1 MASMKPQVKAR
12 NKSTARP
19 QFRPTTSKNFGCPK
33 KPISRP
39 ASAREIFESCNQ
51 KKNEEAWKM
60 EEKLSI
66 ANDMKKREWE
76 AKFYTS
82 LAFKKRDN
90 TVVDWKEEKEKESK
104 LNERREK
111 LRKLFAEEKKM
122 YEEEREAKLK
132 KSKSSTKDLTDPE
145 IELLRRRLQELKR
158 QNEEERKKLAEKL
171 SYEAWRQNNSEFR
184 QAQSERLN
192 RFIQDTWDDQIKWRE
207 KEREAK
213 EEERRKYELEMK
225 EKRRMEEE
233 EERKKVEL
241 IKEQKLRWRTQL
253 ENQIEEL
260 RKREEEEKEMFKKEI
275 LLEKERSRLQKISQ
289 KREKFVEERKRKNL
303 ELFWARQ
310 CQLKLKQKSSC
321 IQEELLNEEAILE
334 DIFRATN
341 EQKALHDQKLF
352 EEERVWIRNMLDEQ
366 KKLEKLREKEY
377 DLLFSEEAEKMWLKR
392 DAEWKREQK
401 SRDRLFDEIEEK
413 LLYTKQRVESLK
425 YEKEELVSSIEDSQ
439 KEIKKKEKEIK
450 NENEGM
456 KKLPLKTS
464 CRSSRDI
471 RRQELLMDRSIDDRH
486 KEIARLEE
494 EMRKLWMESYN
505 PPKYGRK
512 KVEW

>member
-1 MASMKPQVKAR
+1 MASMKQQVKTR

-66 ANDMKKREWE
+66 SNDMKKREWE
-76 AKFYTS
+76 AKFYTN
-82 LAFKKRDN
+82 LAFKKRDS
-90 TVVDWKEEKEKESK
+90 TIVDWKEEKEKESK

-111 LRKLFAEEKKM
+111 LRKLFAEENKM
-122 YEEEREAKLK
+122 YEEERGAKLK
-132 KSKSSTKDLTDPE
+132 RSKTSTKDLTDPE

-184 QAQSERLN
+184 QAQSERLS

-253 ENQIEEL
+253 ENQIEEF

-275 LLEKERSRLQKISQ
+275 LLEKERLRLQKISQ

-341 EQKALHDQKLF
+341 EQKALHDQ
-352 EEERVWIRNMLDEQ
+352 
-366 KKLEKLREKEY
+366 
-377 DLLFSEEAEKMWLKR
+377 
-392 DAEWKREQK
+392 
-401 SRDRLFDEIEEK
+401 
-413 LLYTKQRVESLK
+413 RVESLK

-450 NENEGM
+450 NKNEGTR
-456 KKLPLKTS
+456 KLPLETS

-505 PPKYGRK
+505 PPLGFVVRHGNILLKRNMEGK
-512 KVEW
+512 KLNGDKPKNITCNTLVIGSQNILYFYNLI